1 MILKY
6 QNHYKMIN
14 KIKKLVHQFHIQIL
28 SIKINIKFHN
38 QPKVNNLI
46 IQILINHFNIKIS
59 IIKIYII
66 LKF

>member
-1 MILKY
+1 
-6 QNHYKMIN
+6 MIN